1 MVYFEQNG
9 GCDQKILL
17 LAKILQIL
25 FNLIFF
31 SRALDRFYKRLQA
44 TCRLLPVNM
53 HDKNPGAGTMTL
65 SKEGMSLVLDVSK
78 HVCQV
83 TLNKLKSQLG
93 MVS

>member
-1 MVYFEQNG
+1 
-9 GCDQKILL
+9 
-17 LAKILQIL
+17 
-25 FNLIFF
+25 
-31 SRALDRFYKRLQA
+31 
-44 TCRLLPVNM
+44 M

-93 MVS
+93 MVSHKMSTRTIFGHNH